1 MRVSDLWSY
10 PGPNL
15 TVNIDETTFQG
26 GFKMGDLI
34 SVLNVV
40 CDIRRKNPTSLIKF
54 HLAESSIQ
62 KRDYVRFFLEFLMSR
77 TDYFD
82 ESPGEISLVP
92 YGNLWDYRKREGECL
107 KIPNP
112 ESIEKKLCLF
122 PLVDAEYDPQ
132 RNWPPSVLQRIID
145 EYSTAEYSE
154 YSRIL
159 CIKKLPDGIDLNG
172 FVLSTDFSDNLQHI
186 LDCEY
191 FIGGA
196 TGLSLLASV
205 LDNPNRKLVYYY
217 NDGMHGSWPSLF
229 TAPFYFKSDNSEMR
243 LYDFDKEH
251 MLLNYKRNS
260 DGLIYQVDKSIIT
273 YDTEYVNTR
282 YNTYGILND
291 LMSNLRLGYVIG
303 SIGKI
308 PDSIMD
314 VGYGNGSF
322 LSSCSTLINSC
333 YGYDVTGYP
342 IPESSVF
349 VDDWISHKVEVLTLF
364 DVLEHMEDPYILKNC
379 QADYLIISLPWC
391 HYHSSEWFS
400 SWKHRRPNEHL
411 WFFDETSIFNFAK
424 AIDYEVI
431 NFCNIEDSI
440 RRSTN
445 DDPNILT
452 FTLKRKNHDQ

>member
-1 MRVSDLWSY
+1 MHVFDLWSY
-10 PGPNL
+10 SGPDL

-40 CDIRRKNPTSLIKF
+40 CDIRRKNSNCIIKF

-62 KRDYVRFFLEFLMSR
+62 KRDYVRLFLEFVMSR

-92 YGNLWDYRKREGECL
+92 YGNLWDYRKREGEWI
-107 KIPNP
+107 KISNP
-112 ESIEKKLCLF
+112 ENTERKLCLF

-132 RNWPPSVLQRIID
+132 RNWPQSVLQGIID
-145 EYSTAEYSE
+145 EYSTSEYSD

-159 CIKKLPDGIDLNG
+159 CIKKLPDNIDPKE
-172 FVLSTDFSDNLQHI
+172 FTISTDFTENLEHI
-186 LDCEY
+186 LTCEY
-191 FIGGA
+191 YIGGA

-205 LDNPNRKLVYYY
+205 LDNPTRKLVYYY
-217 NDGMHGSWPSLF
+217 NDGMHGSWPSVF
-229 TAPFYFKSDNSEMR
+229 TAPFYINSDNSEMR
-243 LYDFDKEH
+243 FYNFDKEL
-251 MLLNYKRNS
+251 MLPNYNKNS
-260 DGLIYQVDKSIIT
+260 DGLIYQIEKNIIT
-273 YDTEYVNTR
+273 YDEEYVNTR

-314 VGYGNGSF
+314 IGYGNGSF
-322 LSSCSTLINSC
+322 LSTCSSIVNSC

-342 IPESSVF
+342 IPENAIF
-349 VDDWISHKVEVLTLF
+349 IEDWVSHKVEVLTLF

-379 QADYLIISLPWC
+379 QAEYIVVSLPWC
-391 HYHSSEWFS
+391 HYHSSEWFDK
-400 SWKHRRPNEHL
+400 WKHRRPNEHL
-411 WFFDETSIFNFAK
+411 WFFDEASIFKFANS
-424 AIDYEVI
+424 IGYEVI
-431 NFCNIEDSI
+431 NFCNLEDSI
-440 RRSTN
+440 RVPIDSDT
-445 DDPNILT
+445 NILT
-452 FTLKRKNHDQ
+452 FTLKRKLHD